1 MNKFE
6 EIDYF
11 DKAIDFSDMFS
22 ALIKRKVLIV
32 LSTLIAGLI
41 SVFFALSLPNIY
53 KSNSILAPSTTN
65 ESLSSQISSLSPVAS
80 LVGVNLPVGEVPKTY
95 EAIERIKSFEFFSN
109 HFLPYIKL
117 EDLIAVD
124 KWIPDGNT
132 IIYNNKLYDE
142 SKKEWVRNV
151 SYPRNKVPSNQ
162 EAFREYKRIL
172 DIQIDK
178 NTSFV
183 EISIIHKSPV
193 ISKNWLDIVINNI
206 NESMRSID
214 IDNAQNSIDYLN
226 EYYKST
232 NVQSLKESIS
242 NLQESQMQ
250 TLMLASSNS
259 DYIFKILDAPYVS
272 ERKSSPNRALICI
285 IITFLGFILSILYIL
300 VIHYSKRN

>member
-22 ALIKRKVLIV
+22 ALYKRKVSIAISTISAGI
-32 LSTLIAGLI
+32 LSI
-41 SVFFALSLPNIY
+41 FFALSLPNIY
-53 KSNSILAPSTTN
+53 KSTSTLAPSSTN
-65 ESLSSQISSLSPVAS
+65 ESLGGQMSSLSPVAS
-80 LVGVNLPVGEVPKTY
+80 LVGVNLPVGEIPKTY

-117 EDLIAVD
+117 ENLIAVD
-124 KWIPDGNT
+124 KWVPISNT
-132 IIYNNKLYDE
+132 IIYDNKLYDE

-151 SYPRNKVPSNQ
+151 SYPRKKIPSNQ
-162 EAFREYKRIL
+162 EAFREYERIL

-178 NTSFV
+178 NTAFV
-183 EISIIHKSPV
+183 EVSIIHKSPV
-193 ISKNWLDIVINNI
+193 VSKNWLDIIIKNI

-214 IDNAQNSIDYLN
+214 IDNAKNSIDYLN

-232 NVQSLKESIS
+232 NVQSLRQSIS

-250 TLMLASSNS
+250 KLMLASSNS
-259 DYIFKILDAPYVS
+259 DYIFKILDAPYIP
-272 ERKSSPNRALICI
+272 ERRFSPNRSLICVVL
-285 IITFLGFILSILYIL
+285 TFLGFIISILYIL
-300 VIHYSKRN
+300 VVHYSRRN

>member
-6 EIDYF
+6 DIDYF

-22 ALIKRKVLIV
+22 ALIKRKVLIL
-32 LSTLIAGLI
+32 LSTLIAGMLSI
-41 SVFFALSLPNIY
+41 LFALSLPNIY

-65 ESLSSQISSLSPVAS
+65 ESLSGQISSLSPVAS
-80 LVGVNLPVGEVPKTY
+80 LAGLNLPVGEIPKTL

-117 EDLIAVD
+117 ENLIAVD
-124 KWIPDGNT
+124 KWIPASNT

-142 SKKEWVRNV
+142 SKKEWVRKV
-151 SYPRNKVPSNQ
+151 SFPRKKVPSDQ

-178 NTSFV
+178 STAFV
-183 EISIIHKSPV
+183 KISIIHKSPV
-193 ISKNWLDIVINNI
+193 ISKNWIDIVIKNI

-214 IDNAQNSIDYLN
+214 IENAQNSIDYLN

-232 NVQSLKESIS
+232 NMQSLKESIS

-259 DYIFKILDAPYVS
+259 DYVFKILDAPFVP
-272 ERKSSPNRALICI
+272 ETKSSPNRALICI

-300 VIHYSKRN
+300 VVHYSRRN

>member
-41 SVFFALSLPNIY
+41 AVFFALSLPNIY

-95 EAIERIKSFEFFSN
+95 EAIERIKSFESFSN

-124 KWIPDGNT
+124 KWIPASNT

-142 SKKEWVRNV
+142 SEKEWVRKV
-151 SYPRNKVPSNQ
+151 SFPRKKVPSDQ

-178 NTSFV
+178 STAFV
-183 EISIIHKSPV
+183 KISIIHKSPV
-193 ISKNWLDIVINNI
+193 ISKNWIDIVIKNI

-214 IDNAQNSIDYLN
+214 IENAQNSIDYLN

-232 NVQSLKESIS
+232 NMQSLKESIS

-259 DYIFKILDAPYVS
+259 DYVFKILDAPFVP
-272 ERKSSPNRALICI
+272 ETKSSPNRALICI

-300 VIHYSKRN
+300 VVHYSRRN